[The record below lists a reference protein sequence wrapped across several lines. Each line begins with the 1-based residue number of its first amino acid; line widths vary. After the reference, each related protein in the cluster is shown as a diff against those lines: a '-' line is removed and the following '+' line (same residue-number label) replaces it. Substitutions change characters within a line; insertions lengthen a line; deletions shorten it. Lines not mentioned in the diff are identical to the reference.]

1 MVNNDDNNIE
11 KVNSNYDIFLK
22 KFYKDFQEYTYKNQ
36 VLIAASGFAIGIST
50 IDFIKSLIHDV
61 FKPVSIAISIYFL
74 KISHLPI
81 KKHPMIYDFFI
92 FFYNFI
98 SIFLIWLS
106 TIFISFFVIEY
117 ILNRKIIGLSTI
129 ITDEDKIN
137 FDKQKEKSLEKNNII
152 PNEIDRQ
159 ELSDNL

>member
-1 MVNNDDNNIE
+1 MVKNNEENIAN
-11 KVNSNYDIFLK
+11 VNSNYDIFLK

-50 IDFIKSLIHDV
+50 IDFIKSLMHDI
-61 FKPVSIAISIYFL
+61 FKPASIALSIYFL
-74 KISHLPI
+74 KISQLPI
-81 KKHPMIYDFFI
+81 KKYPILYEFFI
-92 FFYNFI
+92 FLYNFM
-98 SIFLIWLS
+98 SILLVWIS

-129 ITDEDKIN
+129 ITEEDKVN

-152 PNEIDRQ
+152 PNAIDRQ
-159 ELSDNL
+159 ELKDNI